1 MIEEGIFKAWN
12 WFYKYQVKWSINIVI
27 IQDVPVQVMRI
38 LIYEAF
44 RVILLPLAF
53 EAFLPINR
61 NQFEFPSPPEP
72 HAVISAHVGSVYCI
86 KFSSQGA
93 LVLLIY
99 SNRNNLR
106 PFLISTCLVNWHYLH
121 CSHCFPLSLSCV
133 YYWYTF
139 TCFYSQVR
147 VYYCLVIVILIY
159 NFLSISEQCM
169 RHYARCFAHI
179 NLLILT
185 PPRR

>member
-106 PFLISTCLVNWHYLH
+106 PFLISTCLVNVTLFALF
-121 CSHCFPLSLSCV
+121 SLLSFVFEL
-133 YYWYTF
+133 
-139 TCFYSQVR
+139 
-147 VYYCLVIVILIY
+147 CLLLVHIHL
-159 NFLSISEQCM
+159 FLQSG
-169 RHYARCFAHI
+169 
-179 NLLILT
+179 
-185 PPRR
+185 